1 VSAGPCTAADTSELC
16 HIVRRLKDE
25 TNPFGDLSDPELE
38 QLAAHLERRHLD
50 KGTVFFKE
58 GEQGDYLGIIM
69 SGRLEVKKK
78 TEFADNQI
86 LLAVLSK
93 GSVIGELAMVD
104 NQPRAATVRALDDA
118 ELFILRRGQF
128 DAFVEENTAAG
139 LKIFR
144 SISRLLSVRLRMAV
158 ERFSEVF

>member
-1 VSAGPCTAADTSELC
+1 VSAVGCSAEDTSELC

-25 TNPFGDLSDPELE
+25 TNPFRDLTDAEFE
-38 QLAAHLERRHLD
+38 QLAAHLERRHFA
-50 KGTVFFKE
+50 KGTVFFRE
-58 GEQGDYLGIIM
+58 GERGDYLGIIM
-69 SGRLEVKKK
+69 AGRLEVKKK

-104 NQPRAATVRALDDA
+104 NQPRAATVRALDDS
-118 ELFILRRGQF
+118 ELFVLRRPQF
-128 DAFVEENTAAG
+128 DAFVDENPAAG

-144 SISRLLSVRLRMAV
+144 AISRLLSVRLRMAV